1 VKEGK
6 VVTLVRPNQI
16 SFFRYTMKKI
26 MGSHSVE
33 GKLEED
39 KDLVGVSGKSDE

>member
-1 VKEGK
+1 M
-6 VVTLVRPNQI
+6 VTLVRPNQI

-39 KDLVGVSGKSDE
+39 KDLVGMRGSDDA

>member
-1 VKEGK
+1 M
-6 VVTLVRPNQI
+6 VTLVRPNQI

-33 GKLEED
+33 GTLEED
-39 KDLVGVSGKSDE
+39 KDLVGMRGNGDL